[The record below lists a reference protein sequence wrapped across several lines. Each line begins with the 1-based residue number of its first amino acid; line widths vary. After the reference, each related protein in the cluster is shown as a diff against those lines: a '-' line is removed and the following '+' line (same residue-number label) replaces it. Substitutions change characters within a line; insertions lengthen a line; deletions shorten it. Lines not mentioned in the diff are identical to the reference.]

1 MTSSADNYNDV
12 RVTIRVNKD
21 LKERA
26 EILFD
31 RLGMNMSTALN
42 IFLRKA
48 VYEEAIPFTISVKST
63 LFGSCHASDNPASTI
78 TAAEQND
85 TEKNQQ
91 NKSQIVQP
99 DKKVGNTRL
108 EPPDVSCEYVN
119 RYGKPIA

>member
-48 VYEEAIPFTISVKST
+48 VDEEAIPFTISVKST
-63 LFGSCHASDNPASTI
+63 LFGSCHALDNPASTI
-78 TAAEQND
+78 TTAEQSD